1 MIIVLLMVYIAGL
14 TSCNKKV
21 DDKKYVA
28 PEESIRNFLNIQEQD
43 LPLQNADDSYM
54 EILENIT
61 EGNEN
66 YLATMKYLML
76 QPSSFI
82 MNIDYGREIYEY
94 RNVNTDNIVD
104 EWGDVYLGYQADAY
118 IADVVLDKYIRDF
131 EGDDIQYHIQDVTTE
146 MIGEVTAQDPEHIHL
161 IHFINISSEDT
172 KLTVTWTP
180 YIAGVVMVSIDG
192 RNNEEIR
199 VEEFIQLAKCA
210 YENKDFLFIEPKEDW
225 FWMIINPKV
234 EQKEHHYRNV
244 DMVINDNENEACN
257 ELVYYMADQII
268 DKYIRD
274 FKGNDVIYEVKLLEK
289 NMNKQKEIYQ
299 YVFGIESNEEIL
311 EVEYSEESWIAQVK
325 ISRKEY

>member
-54 EILENIT
+54 EILEDIT

-66 YLATMKYLML
+66 YLAVMEYLIL

-82 MNIDYGREIYEY
+82 MNIDYRREIYEY
-94 RNVNTDNIVD
+94 RNVNTDDIVD

-131 EGDDIQYHIQDVTTE
+131 GGDDIQYHIQDVTTE
-146 MIGEVTAQDPEHIHL
+146 MIGKVTAQDPEHIHL
-161 IHFINISSEDT
+161 IYFINIYSENT
-172 KLTVTWTP
+172 KLTVAWTP

-192 RNNEEIR
+192 RNNEKIR
-199 VEEFIQLAKCA
+199 VKEFTQLAQCA
-210 YENKDFLFIEPKEDW
+210 YDNKDYLFIEPKEDW
-225 FWMIINPKV
+225 FWMILNPKM
-234 EQKEHHYRNV
+234 EQDKYHYRNV
-244 DMVINDNENEACN
+244 NMVINNNENQICN
-257 ELVYYMADQII
+257 ELIYYIADQVI

-274 FKGNDVIYEVKLLEK
+274 FNGNDVAYEVKLLKKDMDE
-289 NMNKQKEIYQ
+289 QEEIHQ
-299 YVFGIESNEEIL
+299 YIFLIEGNEEIL
-311 EVEYSEESWIAQVK
+311 EVEYSEESWFAQVK
-325 ISRKEY
+325 ISRK